1 MKKRYIIPILFLA
14 VLFMGT
20 GSALAIELQAMPD
33 PTRSLEVA
41 APAVSDPLAS
51 PLIIPVKS
59 IQGNIP
65 SASSPAWREVA
76 EETIIPMS
84 GQVVAKPRNYNP
96 TVKVVYVQAV
106 TNGKEIGIRLRWTDG
121 TRDEKF
127 IQSEQFKDAAAVE
140 FPVKK
145 PETLPDGKPH
155 FAMGN
160 ADQTVNIW
168 HWKSEWQKDMAGM
181 ADMEDQYPNMAMGS
195 AGYYMYEPASRG
207 TAIDKR
213 TSFIDAGSGKDEG
226 VFNTGSWAGNIFSDR
241 TKRISAVEDL
251 NAEGFGTLTTQAHQD
266 VKGSGDWSNSE
277 WSVIFIRPVSTPDA
291 NDAQLDKMGDYV
303 PVAFAIWDGSNG
315 ERDGLKSVTSWHY
328 LKMK

>member
-1 MKKRYIIPILFLA
+1 MKIRYIIPMLFLA
-14 VLFMGT
+14 VLFLGASSV
-20 GSALAIELQAMPD
+20 SATELQAMPD

-41 APAVSDPLAS
+41 APSVSDPLAS
-51 PLIIPVKS
+51 PLIVPVKT
-59 IQGNIP
+59 IQGDIP
-65 SASSPAWREVA
+65 GAASPAWREVVD
-76 EETIIPMS
+76 EIIIPMS

-96 TVKVVYVQAV
+96 SVKVVYVQAV
-106 TNGKEIGIRLRWTDG
+106 TNGKEIGIRLRWADG

-168 HWKSEWQKDMAGM
+168 HWKSEWQKDLAGM

-195 AGYYMYEPASRG
+195 AGYYMYEPASKG

-213 TSFIDAGSGKDEG
+213 TTFIDAGSGKNEG
-226 VFNTGSWAGNIFSDR
+226 VYKTGAWAGNIFSDP

-266 VKGSGDWSNSE
+266 VMGNGEWRNSE
-277 WSVIFIRPVSTPDA
+277 WSVVFVRSISDSDA
-291 NDAQLDKMGDYV
+291 NDVQLDKMGDYV

-315 ERDGLKSVTSWHY
+315 ERDGLKSVTAWHY

>member
-1 MKKRYIIPILFLA
+1 MKTRYIIPVLFLA
-14 VLFMGT
+14 VLAIGA
-20 GSALAIELQAMPD
+20 GSASAVEVQAMPD
-33 PTRSLEVA
+33 VTRSLEIE
-41 APAVSDPLAS
+41 APSTSDPLAS
-51 PLIIPVKS
+51 PIIIPVTKISGS
-59 IQGNIP
+59 IADA
-65 SASSPAWREVA
+65 ASSVWTVA
-76 EETIIPMS
+76 DDIVIPMS

-106 TNGKEIGIRLRWTDG
+106 TNGKEIGIRLRWADG

-168 HWKSEWQKDMAGM
+168 HWKSEWQKDLAGM

-195 AGYYMYEPASRG
+195 AGYYMYEPASKG

-213 TSFIDAGSGKDEG
+213 TTFIDAG
-226 VFNTGSWAGNIFSDR
+226 
-241 TKRISAVEDL
+241 
-251 NAEGFGTLTTQAHQD
+251 
-266 VKGSGDWSNSE
+266 
-277 WSVIFIRPVSTPDA
+277 
-291 NDAQLDKMGDYV
+291 
-303 PVAFAIWDGSNG
+303 
-315 ERDGLKSVTSWHY
+315 
-328 LKMK
+328 